1 MITGSKELI
10 RDINTKLVL
19 DRIRHKGPISRAT
32 ISKQLGLTKATISSI
47 VQVLLDKDLVL
58 EIGSDNTKKG
68 RKPILLQ
75 FNQGCGY
82 VISLDLSAEF
92 ITLMTA
98 DLNGQNCSLK
108 RIENQAGRAKIIP
121 VLGDLIENAMEKLP
135 DCTYGVVG
143 ISLGIHGVV
152 HENIPHFVPYSP
164 YAELDFAQELT
175 ERLGIPVLLEN
186 EANLAVL
193 GEWNYSYHTP
203 NMLSISVHSGIGLGI
218 IMNNELIRGQ
228 NGLAG
233 EFGHSI
239 ISVDGR
245 PCPCGNRGCLETYA
259 SERALLKALSKVKGE
274 EITPDRFAD
283 LYQAQDPDAMR
294 TMDDFI
300 KYISVGINNLLNTIN
315 PEIIVV
321 NSSFTMNFPEITKE
335 IHGKLHNFAQRFG
348 RIEPSLLQDTAILLG
363 GVTQCVRHFI
373 EIL

>member
-1 MITGSKELI
+1 MCI
-10 RDINTKLVL
+10 RD
-19 DRIRHKGPISRAT
+19 R
-32 ISKQLGLTKATISSI
+32 
-47 VQVLLDKDLVL
+47 
-58 EIGSDNTKKG
+58 
-68 RKPILLQ
+68 
-75 FNQGCGY
+75 
-82 VISLDLSAEF
+82 
-92 ITLMTA
+92 
-98 DLNGQNCSLK
+98 
-108 RIENQAGRAKIIP
+108 NQAGRAKIIP

-193 GEWNYSYHTP
+193 REWNYSYHTP

-283 LYQAQDPDAMR
+283 LYQAQDPDR
-294 TMDDFI
+294 
-300 KYISVGINNLLNTIN
+300 
-315 PEIIVV
+315 
-321 NSSFTMNFPEITKE
+321 
-335 IHGKLHNFAQRFG
+335 
-348 RIEPSLLQDTAILLG
+348 
-363 GVTQCVRHFI
+363 CV
-373 EIL
+373 

>member
-10 RDINTKLVL
+10 RDINTQLVL
-19 DRIRHKGPISRAT
+19 DKIRQEGPISRAT

-47 VQVLLDKDLVL
+47 VQVLMDKDLVR

-75 FNQGCGY
+75 FNKGCGY
-82 VISLDLSAEF
+82 VISLDLSPDF
-92 ITLMTA
+92 ITVMSA
-98 DLNGQNCSLK
+98 DLSGQNCSL
-108 RIENQAGRAKIIP
+108 RRVENRAGREEIIP
-121 VLGDLIENAMEKLP
+121 ILKGMISKAMKQLP
-135 DCTYGVVG
+135 VCTYGVVG

-164 YAELDFAQELT
+164 YAELDFAGALT
-175 ERLGIPVLLEN
+175 ERFGIPVLLEN

-193 GEWNYSYHTP
+193 GEWNYSFHTP

-228 NGLAG
+228 NGFAG

-245 PCPCGNRGCLETYA
+245 PCPCGNHGCLEQYA
-259 SERALLKALSKVKGE
+259 SERALLKTLSKVKGE
-274 EITPDRFAD
+274 EVTPDRFAT
-283 LYQAQDPDAMR
+283 LYRAQDQDAIQ
-294 TMDDFI
+294 TMKDFI
-300 KYISVGINNLLNTIN
+300 KYLSVGINNLLNTIN

-335 IHGKLHNFAQRFG
+335 IHANLYNYAQRFG

-373 EIL
+373 ENL